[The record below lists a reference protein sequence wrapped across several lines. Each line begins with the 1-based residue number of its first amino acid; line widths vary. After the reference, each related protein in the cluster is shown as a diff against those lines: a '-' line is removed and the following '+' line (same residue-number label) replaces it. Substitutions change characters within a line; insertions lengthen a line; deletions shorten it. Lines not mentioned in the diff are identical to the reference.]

1 MKMKIKKEEFDD
13 DKCSVV
19 FPLVS
24 ISKTK
29 VFVLVMM
36 MCDVFIRLN

>member
-1 MKMKIKKEEFDD
+1 MRVKVCVGLVKMKIKKEEFDD
-13 DKCSVV
+13 DKCSVL

-29 VFVLVMM
+29 EFVSL
-36 MCDVFIRLN
+36 